1 MAGLQSKTPKR
12 RASPNHWL
20 ARAESGEPDALF
32 NLGLMYSTGDGAPL
46 DYVTAHKW
54 FNLAAM
60 AGSQEARAVRA
71 ELARDMSPAEIAE
84 AQRQARE
91 WQRQHVH

>member
-1 MAGLQSKTPKR
+1 MALVQGKMAKR
-12 RASPNHWL
+12 GASASDVL
-20 ARAESGEPDALF
+20 SRAESGEPDALF

-60 AGSQEARAVRA
+60 AGSEEARAVRA
-71 ELARDMSPAEIAE
+71 ELARDMAPAEIAE
-84 AQRQARE
+84 AQRQARA
-91 WQRQHVH
+91 WQRQHAH

>member
-1 MAGLQSKTPKR
+1 MASLQDKAPKR
-12 RASPNHWL
+12 RVSSNHWL
-20 ARAESGEPDALF
+20 ERAESGEPDALF

-46 DYVTAHKW
+46 DYITAHKW

-71 ELARDMSPAEIAE
+71 ELARDMSPEEIAE
-84 AQRQARE
+84 AQRLARE
-91 WQRQHVH
+91 WQRQHTH